1 MRRREILGA
10 AVLGGIGF
18 TVSLFITDLAFTHTT
33 LISQAG
39 VLIAF
44 TAAGLAGAVLPLT
57 TPAGTADTISPPNE
71 DRPGK

>member
-1 MRRREILGA
+1 MSSSPVPTSCMSGL
-10 AVLGGIGF
+10 
-18 TVSLFITDLAFTHTT
+18 THAT

-39 VLIAF
+39 ILTAF